1 MDVDNDKFTLKCTN
15 VTVKLDTDGNPAAF
29 IYFSFKNKTS
39 EQKALADVFPISVT
53 QNGEPCDTFAA
64 MEEYPEEY
72 YNKDMQIA
80 DGSELSCA
88 YAVSLKDAVSPI
100 SLTVHDNYDT
110 FADVGTTEIA
120 LQ

>member
-1 MDVDNDKFTLKCTN
+1 
-15 VTVKLDTDGNPAAF
+15 VTVKLDTDGNPAAL

-72 YNKDMQIA
+72 YNKDMQIS
-80 DGSELSCA
+80 DGSELNCA

>member
-1 MDVDNDKFTLKCTN
+1 MIRKM
-15 VTVKLDTDGNPAAF
+15 
-29 IYFSFKNKTS
+29 SSS
-39 EQKALADVFPISVT
+39 EAELPNSMRISPSVT
-53 QNGEPCDTFAA
+53 QTGEPCDTFAA

-72 YNKDMQIA
+72 YNKDMQIS